1 MLVSATNM
9 NQSQVHIYPLL
20 LNLPPLPYHMDI
32 RFVTTLLLFY
42 VFDFFGLRAIPTR
55 DPTHTLCVGRQSLN
69 HYDGQGSPYKVS
81 FN

>member
-1 MLVSATNM
+1 MDLKLRLSSLSCLKTL
-9 NQSQVHIYPLL
+9 IY
-20 LNLPPLPYHMDI
+20 I
-32 RFVTTLLLFY
+32 SIIIIKIFIEFVTTLLLFY